1 MLLSMHTAVASPSG
15 FPVQHTHPVLPP
27 VAAGFPAGLPR
38 SSGSFGLFSLDAS
51 LFEDPAGKL
60 ESRRLQPH
68 LQANTEQSSSHQTG
82 GDASSHRAAP
92 PGDCCT
98 ALGSPSRPGASCK
111 QAAGACSATVPG
123 QNEACVQLP
132 REGPPQ
138 SSAQARNSSPPC
150 PLALQHAWG
159 RSGWQRQ
166 LGKAKRPRR
175 VTEPEPFPLC
185 SPAGLRP
192 RKAEGPLHAGSKQ
205 QGKRSLLPPADL
217 LVGSPW
223 GTRTGPCSDVPDKSP
238 TGTEQNRSQCV
249 LGAPSAPAPCGG

>member
-1 MLLSMHTAVASPSG
+1 MPCSSRTQRGSWRAVAYS
-15 FPVQHTHPVLPP
+15 HTC
-27 VAAGFPAGLPR
+27 
-38 SSGSFGLFSLDAS
+38 
-51 LFEDPAGKL
+51 K
-60 ESRRLQPH
+60 
-68 LQANTEQSSSHQTG
+68 QTQN
-82 GDASSHRAAP
+82 RAAP
-92 PGDCCT
+92 TKQGGMLLPIAQLPQGIAARPW
-98 ALGSPSRPGASCK
+98 ALPPAQEPLANRQQGPAVP
-111 QAAGACSATVPG
+111 ACRDKT
-123 QNEACVQLP
+123 NEACVQLP

-185 SPAGLRP
+185 CPARLRP

-205 QGKRSLLPPADL
+205 QGQCSLLPPADL
-217 LVGSPW
+217 LGGSPW

-238 TGTEQNRSQCV
+238 TGTEQNRCQCV